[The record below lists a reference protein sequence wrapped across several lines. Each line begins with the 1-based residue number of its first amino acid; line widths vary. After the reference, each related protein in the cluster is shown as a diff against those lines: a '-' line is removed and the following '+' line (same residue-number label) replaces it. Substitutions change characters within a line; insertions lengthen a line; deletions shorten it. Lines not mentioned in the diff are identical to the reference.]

1 MENRVL
7 EVLLGI
13 TSHPAASTDSGGL
26 LLQDR
31 WSMDL
36 LYISP
41 EFPPNYAHFIEH
53 LHSLGV
59 RVWGL
64 GEAEFYFMPASLRSA
79 LTWYVRTDLNNVD
92 AVQHALDELLMQK
105 KACGHPGIFDLVES
119 HNEQWLT
126 LEGMINEKYDIDG
139 IKKQDLPRL
148 KKKSIMKQL
157 FEDCGLPVARGERTA
172 DINRTLDL
180 ADTLGYPLILKPDE
194 GVGAGGIYRVEN
206 KSQLKSHLSHI
217 AEDYLI
223 EEFIDGDIVTY
234 DGLTDYDGNVVF
246 ENSLIYGA
254 GVLDY
259 VLGKDTFFYVRR
271 HIPDELRAAG
281 QTLVPH
287 FDIRRKFFHFEF
299 FKMGETYMP
308 IEINCRPPGG
318 AILDMMNYS
327 IDDDL
332 YRAYAQMIVK
342 GRTSIQSQK
351 KYYCCYI
358 GRKDKRY
365 VHSHA
370 EILSTFGHCL
380 VEHDLNPSVFQQAM
394 GTERYI
400 FRSPNETEIFDMAD
414 FVLKKHLN
422 LG

>member
-1 MENRVL
+1 
-7 EVLLGI
+7 
-13 TSHPAASTDSGGL
+13 
-26 LLQDR
+26 
-31 WSMDL
+31 
-36 LYISP
+36 
-41 EFPPNYAHFIEH
+41 
-53 LHSLGV
+53 
-59 RVWGL
+59 
-64 GEAEFYFMPASLRSA
+64 
-79 LTWYVRTDLNNVD
+79 
-92 AVQHALDELLMQK
+92 
-105 KACGHPGIFDLVES
+105 
-119 HNEQWLT
+119 
-126 LEGMINEKYDIDG
+126 MINEKYGIDG

-157 FEDCGLPVARGERTA
+157 FEGCGLPIARGERIA
-172 DINRTLDL
+172 DTNRALDL
-180 ADTLGYPLILKPDE
+180 ADTMGYPLILKPDE
-194 GVGAGGIYRVEN
+194 GVGAGGIYRIAN
-206 KSQLKSHLSHI
+206 KDQLKSYLSNI

-223 EEFIDGDIVTY
+223 EEFIEGDIVTY

-246 ENSLIYGA
+246 ENSLIYGD

-259 VLGKDTFFYVRR
+259 VMGKDAFFYVSR
-271 HIPDELRAAG
+271 HIPDDLRTTG
-281 QTLVPH
+281 QKLVPI

-299 FKMGETYMP
+299 FKIGGSYMP

-332 YRAYAQMIVK
+332 YRAYAQMITK
-342 GRTSIQSQK
+342 GRTSVQPQK

-370 EILSTFGHCL
+370 EILSSFGHCL

-400 FRSPNETEIFDMAD
+400 LRSPDEAEIFGMAD
-414 FVLKKHLN
+414 FVLEKHN
-422 LG
+422 

>member
-1 MENRVL
+1 
-7 EVLLGI
+7 
-13 TSHPAASTDSGGL
+13 
-26 LLQDR
+26 
-31 WSMDL
+31 MDL

-41 EFPPNYAHFIEH
+41 EFPPNYARFIEH
-53 LHSLGV
+53 LHSQGV
-59 RVWGL
+59 SVWGL
-64 GEAEFYFMPASLRSA
+64 GETDFFFMSASLRSA
-79 LTWYVRTDLNNVD
+79 LTWYARADLNNAD
-92 AVQHALDELLMQK
+92 AVQQGLDELLEQK
-105 KACGHPGIFDLVES
+105 KAGGHAGNFDLVES

-126 LEGMINEKYDIDG
+126 LEGMINEKFGIDG
-139 IKKQDLPRL
+139 IKKKDLPRL
-148 KKKSIMKQL
+148 KQKSIMKQL
-157 FEDCGLPVARGERTA
+157 FEGCGLPIARGERIA
-172 DINRTLDL
+172 DISRALDL

-194 GVGAGGIYRVEN
+194 GVGAGGIYKVEN
-206 KSQLKSHLSHI
+206 KGQLKSHLSHI

-246 ENSLIYGA
+246 ENSLIYGD

-259 VLGKDTFFYVRR
+259 VLGKDTFFYVSRQ
-271 HIPDELRAAG
+271 IPDKLRAAG
-281 QTLVPH
+281 QKLVPL

-299 FKMGETYMP
+299 FKMGDIYMP

-332 YRAYAQMIVK
+332 YRAYAQLIATGK
-342 GRTSIQSQK
+342 TSVQPQK

-370 EILSTFGHCL
+370 EILSIFGHCL
-380 VEHDLNPSVFQQAM
+380 VEHDLNPSIFQQAM

-400 FRSPNETEIFDMAD
+400 LRSPKEADIFDMAD
-414 FVLKKHLN
+414 FVLKKQDQDP
-422 LG
+422 

>member
-105 KACGHPGIFDLVES
+105 KACGHAGIFDLVES

-157 FEDCGLPVARGERTA
+157 FEDCGLPVARGERIA

-246 ENSLIYGA
+246 ENSLLYGA

-281 QTLVPH
+281 QKLVPL

-370 EILSTFGHCL
+370 EILSTFGHYL

-400 FRSPNETEIFDMAD
+400 FRSPNEAELLEMAD
-414 FVLKKHLN
+414 FVLKKYDQDL
-422 LG
+422 